1 MLKWV
6 MVVALTVLLL
16 GLFAPYLSKLGL
28 GRLPGDLRFRYKGR
42 DVYVPITSTILISVT
57 LTLLMRLLRI

>member
-1 MLKWV
+1 MLKWLI
-6 MVVALTVLLL
+6 VVALSVLVL
-16 GLFAPYLSKLGL
+16 GFFAPKLTKLGL

-42 DVYVPITSTILISVT
+42 DVYVPITSTILISAA